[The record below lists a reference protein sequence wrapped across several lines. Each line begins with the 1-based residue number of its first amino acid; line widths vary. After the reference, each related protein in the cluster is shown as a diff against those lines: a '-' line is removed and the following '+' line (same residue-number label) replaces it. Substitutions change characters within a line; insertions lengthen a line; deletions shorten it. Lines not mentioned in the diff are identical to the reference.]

1 MPEPNFIIDT
11 APEAEAVLIR
21 LLRAKPPAR
30 RLEETVL
37 ASNRVAEQCKQAI
50 RRMNPKLSEAE
61 VRLRFIEINYG
72 KDLAESVKTYL
83 AGKR

>member
-11 APEAEAVLIR
+11 APEVEAVLIR

-30 RLEETVL
+30 RLEEAVA

-50 RRMNPKLSEAE
+50 RRMNPELSEACLLYTSPSP
-61 VRLRFIEINYG
+61 RDRTRSRMPSS
-72 KDLAESVKTYL
+72 A
-83 AGKR
+83 